1 MSSGQMDCPWC
12 GCGWLITCSKC
23 SKAFTY
29 AEIRETDIPLIE
41 LGRREV
47 QRRGLTSVTEKE
59 IEDWATAMQEDLER
73 FDIGQIVIYFDG
85 EYLPV
90 NQTSIQFEGWYAKHS
105 LDRLPH
111 FEALK
116 DPKLLND
123 TLGNSDYW
131 LRRKLPDRD

>member
-47 QRRGLTSVTEKE
+47 LRRGLTSVTEKE
-59 IEDWATAMQEDLER
+59 IEDWALAIQTDLAD
-73 FDIGQIVIYFDG
+73 FPVGQLIVYLDG
-85 EYLPV
+85 EYLPL
-90 NQTSIQFEGWYAKHS
+90 NSKNIQFEGWYAKHK
-105 LDRLPH
+105 LEKLPH
-111 FEALK
+111 LEALK
-116 DPKLLND
+116 NPELLNSM
-123 TLGNSDYW
+123 LGDSGYW
-131 LRRKLPDRD
+131 LDREIPDRE